1 MHERPHVQSPYPCRT
16 ILFRAITSQYWIKNG
31 DHQPKI
37 FFRRENNDPQGISLF
52 DSIQACKKSM
62 PSGVIYGVRSV
73 HVGRLLDLSSGLGLF
88 RDETNPSH
96 CNIRFRDGTL
106 TPRLTESPD
115 CRNVGQD
122 LMLVSRPVEYWEA
135 PDADTRFNVEIDQ
148 KRAARN

>member
-1 MHERPHVQSPYPCRT
+1 MQHDPHDQSPYSCTT

-31 DHQPKI
+31 EHQPKI

-73 HVGRLLDLSSGLGLF
+73 HVGRLLDSPSGLGLF
-88 RDETNPSH
+88 PDKHDPSH
-96 CNIRFRDGTL
+96 CNIRFSDGTL

-115 CRNVGQD
+115 CRNIGHD

-135 PDADTRFNVEIDQ
+135 PDADARFAVEIEQ
-148 KRAARN
+148 KRAAQK